1 MKRRTVKILT
11 GTLGGMVN
19 EYEVPAIAVCGA
31 LCVTRR
37 YERNALFVP
46 PDPIRGGGYR
56 VTHIPTGLSVFRD
69 EFYVTKERAVAT
81 MKKLAALDGWEAPV
95 SAISKNK
102 ALKKAVREIEAE
114 MEKKD

>member
-11 GTLGGMVN
+11 GTLGGMVK

-81 MKKLAALDGWEAPV
+81 MKKLAALDGWEAAEV
-95 SAISKNK
+95 KKNK
-102 ALKKAVREIEAE
+102 ALKTAVRDIEAE

>member
-11 GTLGGMVN
+11 GTRGGMVN

-31 LCVTRR
+31 LCVTKF
-37 YERNALFVP
+37 YKYDALFAGP
-46 PDPIRGGGYR
+46 EWDRAKGYR
-56 VTHIPTGLSVFRD
+56 LTHIPSGYCVFDTNVRM
-69 EFYVTKERAVAT
+69 TKVQAVAV
-81 MKKLAALDGWEAPV
+81 MKRLAALDGWEAPV